1 MPEPQKWM
9 RLDNAAKI
17 FPAVKRRDW
26 SNVFRLSATLRQ
38 PVDPQWLQEAVA
50 LVAPRFPSMFVSLHR
65 GLFWYYLEQLPEPPQ
80 VRPDSGC
87 PLIHMTSRELETCAL
102 RVLYFQNRIAVEFF
116 HSITDGNGGLVFL
129 KTLTAAY
136 VSLQDGREIQPGAGV
151 LDWRMPPD
159 PAEWEDS
166 FLKVAGQVSMSRREE
181 NAFRI
186 QGIREPDGFLH
197 LTVATIDSGALRDL
211 ARGYG
216 VTITAFLSA
225 VMLEAILE
233 LRPRRSKKWAKIT
246 IPVDLRRLFES
257 RTLRNFALTVNV
269 GVDPRLGAY
278 TLDELCKVIQGQL
291 AMQVTP
297 QQMAA
302 RVAANVNPERA
313 LAMKV
318 VPLPFKN
325 LAMRL
330 AYRIVGECKGT
341 LNISNLGLTQLPEE
355 LAPHVAN
362 LDFIIGPQLTYFNNC
377 GVVSYGGWTRINLIR
392 SLREPELERRFIT
405 KLVELGLEVTVESNQ
420 RRD

>member
-1 MPEPQKWM
+1 MPEPKKWM

-26 SNVFRLSATLRQ
+26 SNVFRLSATLTQ
-38 PVDPQWLQEAVA
+38 PIDPLLLQEAVR
-50 LVAPRFPSMFVSLHR
+50 LVAPRFPSMLVSLHR
-65 GLFWYYLEQLPEPPQ
+65 GLFWYYLEQVPEPPR
-80 VRPDSGC
+80 VRPDSSC
-87 PLIHMTSRELETCAL
+87 PLVHMTSRELETCAL
-102 RVLYFQNRIAVEFF
+102 RVLYFRNRIAVEFF

-136 VSLQDGREIQPGAGV
+136 VSLRDGISIPPEEGV
-151 LDWRMPPD
+151 LDWHMPPD

-186 QGIREPDGFLH
+186 QGPREQDGFLH
-197 LTVATIDSGALRDL
+197 LTVTTVSSEALRTL
-211 ARGYG
+211 AKAHG
-216 VTITAFLSA
+216 VTITAFLAA
-225 VMLEAILE
+225 VMLQAIME
-233 LRPRRSKKWAKIT
+233 LRPRRSHRWAKVT

-278 TLDELCKVIQGQL
+278 SLDELCSVVQGQL

-302 RVAANVNPERA
+302 RVAANVNPEQA
-313 LAMKV
+313 LMMKV
-318 VPLPFKN
+318 APLPLKN

-330 AYRIVGECKGT
+330 VYRTVGECKGT
-341 LNISNLGLTQLPEE
+341 LNISNLGLTRLPRE
-355 LAPHVAN
+355 LAPHVAC

-377 GVVSYGGWTRINLIR
+377 SVISWGGLTRINLIR
-392 SLREPELERRFIT
+392 SLRQPELERRFLT
-405 KLVELGLEVTVESNQ
+405 KLVALGLEVTVDSNEG
-420 RRD
+420 RE

>member
-1 MPEPQKWM
+1 
-9 RLDNAAKI
+9 
-17 FPAVKRRDW
+17 
-26 SNVFRLSATLRQ
+26 
-38 PVDPQWLQEAVA
+38 
-50 LVAPRFPSMFVSLHR
+50 
-65 GLFWYYLEQLPEPPQ
+65 
-80 VRPDSGC
+80 
-87 PLIHMTSRELETCAL
+87 MTSRELETCAL

-392 SLREPELERRFIT
+392 SLREPELERRFLT

>member
-1 MPEPQKWM
+1 
-9 RLDNAAKI
+9 
-17 FPAVKRRDW
+17 
-26 SNVFRLSATLRQ
+26 
-38 PVDPQWLQEAVA
+38 
-50 LVAPRFPSMFVSLHR
+50 
-65 GLFWYYLEQLPEPPQ
+65 
-80 VRPDSGC
+80 
-87 PLIHMTSRELETCAL
+87 
-102 RVLYFQNRIAVEFF
+102 
-116 HSITDGNGGLVFL
+116 
-129 KTLTAAY
+129 
-136 VSLQDGREIQPGAGV
+136 
-151 LDWRMPPD
+151 
-159 PAEWEDS
+159 
-166 FLKVAGQVSMSRREE
+166 MSRREE

-392 SLREPELERRFIT
+392 SLREPELERRFLT